1 MTPKRARC
9 GGLGTTSALRSLFS
23 HAELRID
30 AKSAVASSAP
40 HPFEPPHASYVRVL
54 PLRHDGECPSDLGR
68 TTLMPRH
75 VRSGQET
82 AGANLSRCRRR
93 RGPAVPET
101 PHTHLIWASRQ
112 CRRTCAL
119 VPVASAILTILRRP
133 ANRPRVSVALALRH
147 RSGAPL
153 ARQRSS
159 PSTARPD
166 AAPTSTAAGHPTI
179 RARRRRSTDRCAR
192 RPRPWPVAIRNAE
205 PARAR
210 ARLPKVPELRAT
222 SRDASSYPHYRD
234 HTVTR
239 TAPTIVSTSDAQE
252 E

>member
-1 MTPKRARC
+1 MPQPVRC
-9 GGLGTTSALRSLFS
+9 S
-23 HAELRID
+23 
-30 AKSAVASSAP
+30 
-40 HPFEPPHASYVRVL
+40 
-54 PLRHDGECPSDLGR
+54 
-68 TTLMPRH
+68 
-75 VRSGQET
+75 QET
-82 AGANLSRCRRR
+82 ASANPSRCRRR
-93 RGPAVPET
+93 HGPALPET
-101 PHTHLIWASRQ
+101 PHSPDLGFAAAPAKVRSYLSRL
-112 CRRTCAL
+112 RSSRPYGDSRTGRL
-119 VPVASAILTILRRP
+119 VTG
-133 ANRPRVSVALALRH
+133 ALALRR

-159 PSTARPD
+159 SSPARPD
-166 AAPTSTAAGHPTI
+166 AARPSTAAGHPTI

-239 TAPTIVSTSDAQE
+239 ASPTIVSTSDAQE